1 MKKYLTVFKISF
13 AQEFAYPINLIFW
26 RIRNIFQIILL
37 YFLWSSVFEN
47 TSGEIFGYSKE
58 KILTYIFG
66 IIVLKA
72 FVFSTKTNDIAGD
85 ISRGD
90 LVNYLLKPISY
101 FKYWFS
107 RDIASKSLN
116 LVFSFFEITILFL
129 VLKPQVYI
137 QKDLLDL
144 CIFLF
149 FLLLAVFL
157 FFLILMLTNL
167 ITFWAP
173 EAGWSSQF
181 LIIIILSEFFSGA
194 VFPID
199 ILPQFLQRYIY
210 LTPFP
215 YLIFIP
221 LQVYLGK
228 VETLVLYKSILV
240 SFFWIGILIILL
252 KLMWQKGL
260 KRFEGAGR

>member
-1 MKKYLTVFKISF
+1 MKKYFTVFKISF
-13 AQEFAYPINLIFW
+13 AKEFAYPISFIVW

-47 TSGEIFGYSKE
+47 TSKEIFGYNKE
-58 KILTYIFG
+58 TILAYIFG

-72 FVFSTKTNDIAGD
+72 FVFSTKINEIAGD

-90 LVNYLLKPISY
+90 LVNYLLRPVSY
-101 FKYWFS
+101 FKYWFT
-107 RDIASKSLN
+107 RDVASKSLN

-129 VLKPQVYI
+129 ILKPQIYI
-137 QKDLLDL
+137 QKEFFSLFF
-144 CIFLF
+144 FLF
-149 FLLLAVFL
+149 FLLIAVLL

-167 ITFWAP
+167 VSFWAP
-173 EAGWSSQF
+173 EAGWSTQF
-181 LIIIILSEFFSGA
+181 LVIIIISEFLSGA

-199 ILPQFLQRYIY
+199 ILPQYLQKIIY

-215 YLIFIP
+215 YLIFFP

-228 VETLVLYKSILV
+228 VETPVVYRSLFI
-240 SFFWIGILIILL
+240 SFFWLGILIIIL
-252 KLMWQKGL
+252 KLMWNRGL